1 MAPRALLVLALA
13 VAGAAGAGDSAWS
26 SAVCDAASGACSLL
40 PGRGAAGAQA
50 EGVFENDVLSDGWGK
65 LWVRTAPGA
74 PARLAAHAAGF
85 VEGALTG
92 KLIVQH
98 FRSWYSVTFPADKP
112 LTGATREFLL
122 SNYAWARELAASGN
136 GLFYQRLGDLLAQ
149 TEGLL
154 EGVNYAAA
162 EGESMSLL
170 EVLLLQAAGDL
181 YDIIPATNISEFR
194 LEAGRVSARR
204 FKKEWHRAVSCSA
217 LVKVLEDGSDV
228 VAGHTTWSTME
239 NMLRVYKHYQF
250 GLRER
255 VSFSSKPG
263 MLYSKDDFYVL
274 PHSRMVVMET
284 TNGIMDKAVYASI
297 TPRSLLTWQRVPVAN
312 ALARGGKHW
321 TELARKHS
329 SGTYANQWIV
339 VDGKRFERGGLGAR
353 DGMLWIL
360 EQAGPLINV
369 AADLTDVLRRQGGY
383 FASYNVPFFES
394 VYNET
399 GFRKAF
405 EAYGDEYSYS
415 KCPRA
420 QIFAREQATI
430 RSPRDAE
437 RLLSFNRF
445 DTDPLSLGDPSN
457 SISARSD
464 LARNKTRAKAFGGI
478 DSKVAALSLAA
489 TGHARAENGPSHDDQ
504 PPFRWSTS
512 PFAKQIHLGQP
523 DLFNFSFVDM
533 NRDAHFPDEEELS
546 DAVEREQDGLLL
558 RGALPASSLQDT
570 M

>member
-1 MAPRALLVLALA
+1 MAARLLVLVLA
-13 VAGAAGAGDSAWS
+13 VAQATCAQWS
-26 SAVCDAASGACSLL
+26 SAVCDAASGACALHA
-40 PGRGAAGAQA
+40 GRDVAGAQA
-50 EGVFENDVLSDGWGK
+50 EGVLEDAVQTEGWGK

-74 PARLAAHAAGF
+74 PARMAARAAGF
-85 VEGALTG
+85 VEGALTA

-98 FRSWYSVTFPADKP
+98 FRSWYSVTFPKDKP
-112 LTGATREFLL
+112 LTEATREFLL
-122 SNYAWARELAASGN
+122 SNYAWALQLAASGN
-136 GLFYQRLGDLLAQ
+136 GLFYQRLGELLAQ

-194 LEAGRVSARR
+194 LEAGRVSAPR

-263 MLYSKDDFYVL
+263 LLYSKDDFYVL

-284 TNGIMDKAVYASI
+284 TNGIMDKTVYASI
-297 TPRSLLTWQRVPVAN
+297 TPLSLLTWQRIPVAN
-312 ALARGGKHW
+312 ALARGGEHW
-321 TELARKHS
+321 TELASKHS

-339 VDGKRFERGGLGAR
+339 VDGKRFESGGRGAR
-353 DGMLWIL
+353 DGMLWIV

-369 AADLTDVLRRQGGY
+369 AADVTDVLRRQGGY

-394 VYNET
+394 VYNKT

-405 EAYGDEYSYS
+405 EAYGEEYSYS

-420 QIFAREQATI
+420 QIFAREQAEV
-430 RSPRDAE
+430 RSLHDAE
-437 RLLSFNRF
+437 RLLRFNRF
-445 DTDPLSLGDPSN
+445 DKDPLSLGDPSN

-464 LARNKTRAKAFGGI
+464 LAPNRTRAKAFGGI

-512 PFAKQIHLGQP
+512 PFAKQVHLGQP

-533 NRDAHFPDEEELS
+533 RRLDHFPDEVS
-546 DAVEREQDGLLL
+546 DADERDSALL
-558 RGALPASSLQDT
+558 RGARPASSVQDI